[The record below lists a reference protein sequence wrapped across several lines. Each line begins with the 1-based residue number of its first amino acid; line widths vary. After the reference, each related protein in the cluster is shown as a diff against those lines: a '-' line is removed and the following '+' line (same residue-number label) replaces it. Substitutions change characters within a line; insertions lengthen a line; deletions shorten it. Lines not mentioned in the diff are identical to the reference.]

1 LTFTGPPW
9 RPLLNGKKWDM
20 SGQKCQLTVDGVTS
34 LSAVAAE
41 AVRVGRVFPR
51 PVTLATRDPLAEDV
65 TSVEP
70 EGSHECPMPN
80 VCALAMP
87 VKPASK
93 RPVLTDGRAVR
104 SSSWELRDPNTRA
117 LCEIKNHV
125 AQTLHET
132 VMQTLVGTIY
142 LAESPDTSRR
152 DLVEYLRRAT
162 QELRCFI
169 DGLAAMEVGS

>member
-1 LTFTGPPW
+1 MTFAGLPW
-9 RPLLNGKKWDM
+9 RPLLNGKKLDM
-20 SGQKCQLTVDGVTS
+20 SGLKCQLTVNGVTS
-34 LSAVAAE
+34 SSAVAAE

-70 EGSHECPMPN
+70 EGSLECPVPN
-80 VCALAMP
+80 VGALAMS
-87 VKPASK
+87 VKPAFK
-93 RPVLTDGRAVR
+93 RLVLTDGRAVC
-104 SSSWELRDPNTRA
+104 SSSWEPRDPNTRA

-142 LAESPDTSRR
+142 LAESPDTSRG

-169 DGLAAMEVGS
+169 DSLAAMEVDS